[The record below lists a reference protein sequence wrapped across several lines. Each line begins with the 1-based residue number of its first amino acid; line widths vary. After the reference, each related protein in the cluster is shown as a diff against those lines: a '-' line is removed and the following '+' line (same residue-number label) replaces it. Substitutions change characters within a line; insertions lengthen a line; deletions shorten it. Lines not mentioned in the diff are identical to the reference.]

1 MLLTT
6 TRWCQVSKK
15 NNAKNFLF
23 KGYPLK
29 HILKGKLWSFLQK
42 PKFTGALGDY
52 RSTGRW
58 FGTMISMAMYQ
69 LIGSWIHLEFLESDV
84 PFSKTYK
91 SLWMLL
97 FYFAKLKSRHKNT
110 SPSLNIQK
118 QEKKFSLFSKMGLSM
133 HF

>member
-1 MLLTT
+1 MPKIFSRKATQLSTFSGPHNIPLSKYKSAPYHH
-6 TRWCQVSKK
+6 QVVSGVKK
-15 NNAKNFLF
+15 NNANNFLF

-91 SLWMLL
+91 SL
-97 FYFAKLKSRHKNT
+97 
-110 SPSLNIQK
+110 
-118 QEKKFSLFSKMGLSM
+118 
-133 HF
+133 